1 MNVDARRHP
10 DDDQS
15 NLAPAG
21 DEASTPGRM
30 LDNGRGTTDAQQ
42 MRHVDTGDQS
52 NDRSLQPMTG
62 ADPPRTTAVEWL
74 RQNDYLDPVAIS
86 SEPDTDSSDGVLGQ
100 AAEQTATHPTF
111 DKAAARDNDLPSV
124 VENPPDARLESVRER
139 ILADAAARADQQL
152 DEVCAVFGV
161 DTPDRISAVAKAR
174 DVIAETLAPFTVDAT
189 IRLLRAVRSE
199 IAERPDATVGIV
211 YRDGA
216 SIGLAIKELDPDL
229 FESHCRPVYL
239 SRKTTEAVLQD
250 QENTAE
256 REFTLPEQFRVRDK
270 ADPEEIPGASIRVG
284 RHLVLSGLPVTT
296 PGAHIIL
303 IDSGH
308 KGTIQEQLNAAFP
321 KPTYS
326 GHYLFYVQSEHDPHP
341 NAKTG
346 HVLHQ
351 SPERTFPAE
360 ADDPARIYAEKD
372 PAVVFEHLLR
382 GTMSTTHGHDNRGSP
397 IHDRESP
404 SLDEI
409 NPLVVAPEYDDPGV
423 RIAIMDIAQRT
434 VTNYARTIA
443 ELDKAGI
450 DYQPNLSEQARACTQ
465 RVRSWAHGHDTG
477 DPAFNALADSFVR
490 RADKDLI
497 PRLRN
502 VITDLELGEAATTAA
517 WRGYQQL
524 SLADK
529 ERYVEQL
536 ELTTRSPGSAPPEG
550 TPHG

>member
-1 MNVDARRHP
+1 MNVDARHHP

-15 NLAPAG
+15 KRGPG
-21 DEASTPGRM
+21 DETSTRQRL
-30 LDNGRGTTDAQQ
+30 LDNGHNTTDAQK
-42 MRHVDTGDQS
+42 MWHVDTRGKSD
-52 NDRSLQPMTG
+52 DRPARPVTG
-62 ADPPRTTAVEWL
+62 ADPPLTTAAERL
-74 RQNDYLDPVAIS
+74 RQNDYPDPGAIRR
-86 SEPDTDSSDGVLGQ
+86 EPDTGSSDHAQ
-100 AAEQTATHPTF
+100 ATEQTTAPPTFDQTAT
-111 DKAAARDNDLPSV
+111 RDTELRSASDDA
-124 VENPPDARLESVRER
+124 PDTQLESTRER
-139 ILADAAARADQQL
+139 IMADAAARAEQQL
-152 DEVCAVFGV
+152 DEVCTVFGI
-161 DTPDRISAVAKAR
+161 DTPERIGAVAKAR

-189 IRLLRAVRSE
+189 IRLLRGVRSE
-199 IAERPDATVGIV
+199 IAEQPNAVVGIV
-211 YRDGA
+211 YRDGGT
-216 SIGLAIKELDPDL
+216 IGMAIKELDADL
-229 FESHCRPVYL
+229 YESHCRPVYL

-250 QENTAE
+250 QENAAE
-256 REFTLPEQFRVRDK
+256 RTFSLPEQFRVRDK
-270 ADPEEIPGASIRVG
+270 PDPAEIPGASMRTG
-284 RHLVLSGLPVTT
+284 KHLVRSGLPVTT

-303 IDSGH
+303 VDSGH

-326 GHYLFYVQSEHDPHP
+326 GHYLFHVQAERDPHP
-341 NAKTG
+341 DAKTG

-382 GTMSTTHGHDNRGSP
+382 GIMSTTHGHDNRGSP
-397 IHDRESP
+397 IHAREIP
-404 SLDEI
+404 SLDQI
-409 NPLVVAPEYDDPGV
+409 NPLVVAPEYADRGV

-434 VTNYARTIA
+434 VTNCARTIA

-450 DYQPNLSEQARACTQ
+450 DYQPNLAEQARTCTQ

-497 PRLRN
+497 PRLRA